1 MITDNLF
8 LDFALKGFIAFICGF
23 LIGLER
29 ELKGKSA
36 GLRTSVLICIGS
48 ALFTAIG
55 YQVASSHQL
64 GDPTRVFAQIVSGV
78 GFLGAGVIIQANGA
92 IFGLTTASTIW
103 ITSAIGVAVGV
114 GYYLTGIYS
123 AVVTVLT
130 LIILR
135 VLEDKLLYRFNLI
148 TTHFSCEI
156 NVTKNSS
163 VSLEGLEKL
172 LNQHSLTLVNS
183 QIQTSDLVTYT
194 LRFKGT
200 CRDSTVFCEAL
211 SRIPEVKKVTHQKQ

>member
-1 MITDNLF
+1 MTDNLF
-8 LDFALKGFIAFICGF
+8 FDFALKGLVAFICGC

-55 YQVASSHQL
+55 HQVILDNHG
-64 GDPTRVFAQIVSGV
+64 GDPTRVFAQIISGV
-78 GFLGAGVIIQANGA
+78 GFLGAGVIIQSNGV

-123 AVVTVLT
+123 AVITVLT
-130 LIILR
+130 LVVLR

-148 TTHFSCEI
+148 TTHFNCE
-156 NVTKNSS
+156 VS
-163 VSLEGLEKL
+163 VVKDGSTSLDSLEKL
-172 LNQHSLTLVNS
+172 LNQHSLTLVSS
-183 QIQTSDLVTYT
+183 QIQTAETISYI
-194 LRFKGT
+194 LRYKGN
-200 CRDSTVFCEAL
+200 CRNSNAFCEAL
-211 SRIPEVKKVTHQKQ
+211 SKKSEVKKVTHQKQ

>member
-1 MITDNLF
+1 MTDNL
-8 LDFALKGFIAFICGF
+8 LYDFALKGFVAFVCGF

-55 YQVASSHQL
+55 HQVISESQV
-64 GDPTRVFAQIVSGV
+64 GDPTRVFAQIISGV
-78 GFLGAGVIIQANGA
+78 GFLGAGVIIQSNGV

-123 AVVTVLT
+123 AVITVLT
-130 LIILR
+130 LVVLR

-148 TTHFSCEI
+148 TTHFNCEVVVAKDGTMSL
-156 NVTKNSS
+156 N
-163 VSLEGLEKL
+163 SLEQL
-172 LNQHSLTLVNS
+172 LNENSLILVS
-183 QIQTSDLVTYT
+183 TQIQTNDHIAYT
-194 LRFKGT
+194 LRYKGS
-200 CRDSTVFCEAL
+200 CRNSTAFCEAL
-211 SRIPEVKKVTHQKQ
+211 SRKSEVKKVTHQKQ